1 MGDHTAGGANTTVG
15 LMARMSLKRRSE
27 AEENPQCP
35 ALKNQRHTVH
45 WDMNHDG
52 CVNAHT
58 ITLPVFRGAGTKAS
72 VSQRSVEIKV
82 QVWGLRVK
90 GLM

>member
-15 LMARMSLKRRSE
+15 LMARMSLMMMILSLKRRSE
-27 AEENPQCP
+27 AEENPQRP
-35 ALKNQRHTVH
+35 PLKKQRHTVH

-82 QVWGLRVK
+82 QV
-90 GLM
+90 